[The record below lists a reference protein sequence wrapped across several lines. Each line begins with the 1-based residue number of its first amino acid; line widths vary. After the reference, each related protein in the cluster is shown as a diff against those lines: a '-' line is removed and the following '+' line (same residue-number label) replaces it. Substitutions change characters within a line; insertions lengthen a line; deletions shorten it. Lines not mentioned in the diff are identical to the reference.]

1 MKTETTT
8 RSEFL
13 KGGKAIVE
21 QILVSEERNPKEQD
35 YENQSAIQVGKLTN
49 CVRSF
54 EIIKIITEFSRS
66 ISSNKIG
73 QSVLIMD
80 VKVSKNKHIRR
91 LLIERTSSM
100 LDEIEPKIVH
110 KVKEGD

>member
-1 MKTETTT
+1 M
-8 RSEFL
+8 
-13 KGGKAIVE
+13 
-21 QILVSEERNPKEQD
+21 SEERNPKEQD

-54 EIIKIITEFSRS
+54 EIIKIITEFTRS

-100 LDEIEPKIVH
+100 LDEIEPKTVH